1 MPIIT
6 PFLWF
11 SEAFSFF
18 VWCWTQAGIDNCWKK
33 FSSGGQ
39 EQQCGWHKD
48 RFDLSWPIVPEVFGE
63 LLGDPDPATSG
74 RPVQAMLGTV
84 KFDIAALPAAVAE
97 S

>member
-1 MPIIT
+1 MPIVT
-6 PFLWF
+6 PFLRF
-11 SEAFSFF
+11 SEAITFSLRRQ
-18 VWCWTQAGIDNCWKK
+18 TQAEVDRCREHL
-33 FSSGGQ
+33 SAGGQ
-39 EQQCGWHKD
+39 GQQRGWHRD

-84 KFDIAALPAAVAE
+84 KFAIAALPAAVAG